1 MSHGFRRIDL
11 AALWCIYLLIDW
23 CTGSAT
29 RSIAGLLRGKLADVL
44 ITDTNTAR
52 NVAEFVSERDW
63 R

>member
-1 MSHGFRRIDL
+1 M
-11 AALWCIYLLIDW
+11 LIDW